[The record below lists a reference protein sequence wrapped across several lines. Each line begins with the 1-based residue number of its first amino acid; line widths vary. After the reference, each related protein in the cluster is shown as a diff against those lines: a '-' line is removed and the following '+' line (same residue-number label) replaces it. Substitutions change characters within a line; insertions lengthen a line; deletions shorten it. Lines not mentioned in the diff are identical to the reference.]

1 MIEFEFN
8 GASHQ
13 AQPETTVRAV
23 LDAAKIESRFCAVE
37 VNEEILP
44 KSQYDTYR
52 VQPGDRIEVVT
63 LVGGG

>member
-13 AQPETTVRAV
+13 AQPETTVRAL

-44 KSQYDTYR
+44 KSQYDTYF